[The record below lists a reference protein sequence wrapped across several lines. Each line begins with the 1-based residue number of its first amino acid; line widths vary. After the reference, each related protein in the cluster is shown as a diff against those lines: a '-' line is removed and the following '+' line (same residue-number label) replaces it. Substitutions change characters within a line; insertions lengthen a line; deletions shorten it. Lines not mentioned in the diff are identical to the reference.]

1 MKKKFK
7 IEGMSCAA
15 CQAHVN
21 KAVSKLNVNEVNVS
35 LLTNSMEVDF
45 DPTLV
50 SEKDGNKILRK
61 MLIANH
67 VATFSCVM
75 VRSDAL
81 KKCNFEAPFKYTY

>member
-35 LLTNSMEVDF
+35 LLTNSMEVEF

-50 SEKDGNKILRK
+50 SEKDIINEVFI
-61 MLIANH
+61 
-67 VATFSCVM
+67 
-75 VRSDAL
+75 
-81 KKCNFEAPFKYTY
+81 